1 MINLHVWIIATFN
14 FGQLTSMLGFIDQ
27 VLGRLNGTG
36 KGGGP
41 GLEAQGSIYT
51 TSMLRF
57 IDQVLN
63 RFNRTGKGRGPLL
76 RSLGPPYQ
84 APRGRA
90 STPHYIPTNVLAF
103 RTITSIL
110 AQLQRSRPIETI
122 DNLQDKSVDLD
133 YRREIRICDAFALLA
148 AGGQEVVALATN
160 GRIPFAKQ
168 LCVMACIEDY
178 APPCENS
185 PTSAQPQNLF
195 GLWYQMLSKFL
206 PLGDVE
212 TSSQIPHPT
221 IISPSEPD
229 GLQGR
234 SAFDYMKGLENHW

>member
-1 MINLHVWIIATFN
+1 
-14 FGQLTSMLGFIDQ
+14 MLGFIDE
-27 VLGRLNGTG
+27 VL
-36 KGGGP
+36 
-41 GLEAQGSIYT
+41 A
-51 TSMLRF
+51 
-57 IDQVLN
+57 
-63 RFNRTGKGRGPLL
+63 RFNRTGKG
-76 RSLGPPYQ
+76 SPYQ
-84 APRGRA
+84 TPRGRA
-90 STPHYIPTNVLAF
+90 PTSPYIPTNILVF
-103 RTITSIL
+103 RTITSVL
-110 AQLQRSRPIETI
+110 AQLQRSKPIETI

-133 YRREIRICDAFALLA
+133 YHRKIRICDAFALLA
-148 AGGQEVVALATN
+148 TGGQEVVALATN

-234 SAFDYMKGLENHW
+234 SAFDYMKGLKNHW